1 MCAFSVHTP
10 NPDSPGRPASAS
22 ALQRPRLNISFSVT
36 SDWPPFQRGKTAR
49 LPAAREHAAKFSA
62 QQQYIALTERNKLT
76 PLRQRAHKG
85 LIAQNALDGKTGP
98 ERNQIA
104 APRKHGIVDIAPF
117 PGPAWNQRAAC
128 LRRASAL
135 LEAVVVIQ
143 ERIDMVVILECAGAL
158 CAGLQA
164 PRISIRGA
172 RALV

>member
-1 MCAFSVHTP
+1 MESEPPARKSSEAGMPRVSPPRANTP
-10 NPDSPGRPASAS
+10 PNSARKRLVAQDALGR
-22 ALQRPRLNISFSVT
+22 
-36 SDWPPFQRGKTAR
+36 
-49 LPAAREHAAKFSA
+49 
-62 QQQYIALTERNKLT
+62 
-76 PLRQRAHKG
+76 
-85 LIAQNALDGKTGP
+85 KTGP

>member
-1 MCAFSVHTP
+1 MESEPPARKSSEAGMPRV
-10 NPDSPGRPASAS
+10 SP
-22 ALQRPRLNISFSVT
+22 
-36 SDWPPFQRGKTAR
+36 
-49 LPAAREHAAKFSA
+49 
-62 QQQYIALTERNKLT
+62 
-76 PLRQRAHKG
+76 QRAHKG

-104 APRKHGIVDIAPF
+104 APRKHGIVDIAPS

-164 PRISIRGA
+164 P
-172 RALV
+172 